1 MRDKMK
7 TRVLIV
13 DDSAYSRQMIKGMIE
28 TDGDVEVAGVASNGI
43 EAMAMT
49 VKLKPDI
56 ITLDFEMPEMDGFGF
71 LRWLMK
77 ERPTPVVMI
86 TSFSDSTTVFKALEL
101 GAADFIAKPSR
112 RASMELGSIQGD
124 LLGKI
129 KGIKD
134 LKIGKLNISRDL
146 INKSPEDSTGRADAL
161 SDDVLGQDVGVVAI
175 GASTGGPTA
184 LQVILTWLP
193 AHLPAGIVI
202 SQHMPRGFT
211 KPFADRLDRLARIKV
226 KEAADGD
233 IVEKGKA
240 LICPGG
246 HHMIVKR
253 RNKKVFV
260 SLKEATSGDKYIPS
274 VDIMMASAAEHFGAM
289 TMGVILTGMGNDGAK
304 GVVEIKGKGGY
315 TIAEAESSA
324 VIFGMPN
331 EAIKTGII
339 DKVLPLY
346 KIPNEITMT
355 VTGKRDTK
363 WKRNQA

>member
-1 MRDKMK
+1 MRGKMK

-13 DDSAYSRQMIKGMIE
+13 DDSAYSRQTIKGMIE
-28 TDGDVEVAGVASNGI
+28 TEDDIEVVGVASNGV
-43 EAMAMT
+43 EAMARTM
-49 VKLKPDI
+49 KLKPDI
-56 ITLDFEMPEMDGFGF
+56 ITLDFEMPEMDGFSF

-101 GAADFIAKPSR
+101 GAVDFIAKPSR
-112 RASMELGSIQGD
+112 RASMELGNIKGD
-124 LLGKI
+124 LLAKI
-129 KGIKD
+129 KGIRD
-134 LKIGKLNISRDL
+134 LRMDKLHISRDL
-146 INKSPEDSTGRADAL
+146 INKSPEDPAGRTDAPL
-161 SDDVLGQDVGVVAI
+161 EGVPPQDVGVVAI

-184 LQVILTWLP
+184 LQVIITWLP
-193 AHLPAGIVI
+193 AYLPAGIII

-211 KPFADRLDRLARIKV
+211 KPFAERLDRLARIKV

-233 IVEKGKA
+233 IVERGKA

-246 HHMIVKR
+246 HHMVLKR
-253 RNKKVFV
+253 RSKNVCV
-260 SLKEATSGDKYIPS
+260 SVREAANDDKYIPS

-289 TMGVILTGMGNDGAK
+289 SMGVILTGMGNDGAR
-304 GVVEIKGKGGY
+304 GIVEIKGKGGY

-331 EAIKTGII
+331 EAIKTGGV
-339 DKVLPLY
+339 DRVLPLY
-346 KIPNEITMT
+346 RIPNEITMT
-355 VTGKRDTK
+355 VMGKRDTK